1 MYTSG
6 TTGSPK
12 GVMHTYLNFYWKC
25 MDHIAVLGLTDQER
39 VLVAGPLYHVGAFDL
54 PGAAV
59 LYLGGVL
66 VVQRDF
72 NEDHV
77 FSAIERER
85 ITGAW
90 LAPVMFGRL
99 LAHQHNTKR
108 DMTSFTC
115 SIGCGEK
122 TPENRIRIDRK
133 STRLNSSH

>member
-39 VLVAGPLYHVGAFDL
+39 VLVAGPLFHVGAFDL
-54 PGAAV
+54 PGAAG

-66 VVQRDF
+66 VVQRDL
-72 NEDHV
+72 NEDYV
-77 FSAIERER
+77 FSAIERAG

-90 LAPVMFGRL
+90 LAPVMDGGVC
-99 LAHQHNTKR
+99 AQQQ
-108 DMTSFTC
+108 
-115 SIGCGEK
+115 
-122 TPENRIRIDRK
+122 
-133 STRLNSSH
+133 STTRCLGAG

>member
-1 MYTSG
+1 
-6 TTGSPK
+6 
-12 GVMHTYLNFYWKC
+12 
-25 MDHIAVLGLTDQER
+25 MDLIVVLVFTDHEW
-39 VLVAGPLYHVGAFDL
+39 VLVAGPLYLVGAFDL

-90 LAPVMFGRL
+90 LAPVMVGRL

-108 DMTSFTC
+108 DLTSFKWC
-115 SIGCGEK
+115 IGGGEK